1 MRRLFLLAAA
11 TALLTGPAS
20 AEVSGSGA
28 TVGFSGLEYLPEE
41 GGSDTQFTATNVEE
55 EEDVPAR
62 FVDLGPLPDQFAPRR
77 VRTVLPGGE
86 IAMGLAPFR
95 PFDPDSGYRP
105 GLLYELPTFLSYEP
119 SAPILFAATEG
130 GGGSGSAPLPVPLPA
145 TGLLLLMA
153 TAPLL
158 AGRRR

>member
-41 GGSDTQFTATNVEE
+41 GGSHTQITHTNSGDQEL
-55 EEDVPAR
+55 PAG

-77 VRTVLPGGE
+77 VQTVLPGGK

-119 SAPILFAATEG
+119 SAPILSAATEG

-145 TGLLLLMA
+145 TGLLLLTA

>member
-41 GGSDTQFTATNVEE
+41 GGSDTQVAATNVE

-62 FVDLGPLPDQFAPRR
+62 FVDLGPRPDQFAPRR
-77 VRTVLPGGE
+77 AQTVLPGGE

-105 GLLYELPTFLSYEP
+105 GILTELPTFLSYEP

-130 GGGSGSAPLPVPLPA
+130 GGGSGSTPLPVPLPA
-145 TGLLLLMA
+145 TGLLLA
-153 TAPLL
+153 AAIPLL